1 VAQALQ
7 KIRVGVFIRKGHEIK
22 CPEMVNLELRPC
34 LHLHLRLHRS
44 FQLNLFLK
52 VQIPFLLQFVRLIRI
67 NHRMQACAPGVG
79 AVAVVAVGERGA
91 AAAEASGVQG
101 AAIDK
106 NPTYSYDRITG
117 MVTGMVTFVIHRHHH
132 RHLFRMSSAVPE

>member
-22 CPEMVNLELRPC
+22 CPEMVNLDLRPC

-44 FQLNLFLK
+44 FQLNLLLK

-67 NHRMQACAPGVG
+67 NHRMQACVPGVG
-79 AVAVVAVGERGA
+79 AAEEAVGERGA

-106 NPTYSYDRITG
+106 NPTYFYDRITG
-117 MVTGMVTFVIHRHHH
+117 MVTGMVTFVIHHHL
-132 RHLFRMSSAVPE
+132 HLFRMSSAVPE